1 MQSASRE
8 DLRKKWKEH
17 RDSRDSERKRDAGR
31 KKRRRRRKKEKSVKK
46 SEFCF

>member
-31 KKRRRRRKKEKSVKK
+31 KKRRRRRKKKEECK
-46 SEFCF
+46 EI